1 MTMTS
6 NDIDLLHIDE
16 DLELDSTSSNSH
28 VRIHSPLPLLKIPV
42 KSTESLNFTVRSR
55 HKSKTLSKKRTLTR
69 YIFPRIPSRTE
80 SLIQPLDYYEPDNYY
95 HHHYYHHHHHHH
107 QQQPQQQLQQQ
118 QGQSNEGCD
127 MRFFII
133 RHGERVDRYFGSNW
147 FMLAFDNNGQYRPYH
162 VNYPPDLPPR
172 PNKYFWA
179 LDTPLTRDGLNAAQ
193 NVGRVLGL
201 NQFEPTYVYSS
212 PAMRCIFTTFQILK
226 GLGLENKLSIRIEPG
241 LLELG
246 AARFGMS
253 FFLTPIEWYNYGINV
268 DLTYQ
273 PIMQNIDPLE
283 RESAYYL
290 RSKYIIRQIEQ
301 IHNNNSSPSSLNIL
315 LVGHATSPETLTW
328 DLVGRQ
334 PNVYDLFTLSLN
346 IGYLQMVITER
357 EKQTKAWSLTQMPLQ
372 STTLK
377 WV

>member
-1 MTMTS
+1 M
-6 NDIDLLHIDE
+6 IDATININPLHIDE
-16 DLELDSTSSNSH
+16 DSLLNSATNKRHCVVELPIATEMA
-28 VRIHSPLPLLKIPV
+28 RQ
-42 KSTESLNFTVRSR
+42 KSTDTVDLFLRA
-55 HKSKTLSKKRTLTR
+55 HNKSKTLFKKKCITR
-69 YIFPRIPSRTE
+69 YIFPTDRSCPELVIHPKE
-80 SLIQPLDYYEPDNYY
+80 SHEQRKCT
-95 HHHYYHHHHHHH
+95 HHH
-107 QQQPQQQLQQQ
+107 QHRQQQHHHTCPQHEK
-118 QGQSNEGCD
+118 GQPMDSCD

-133 RHGERVDRYFGSNW
+133 RHGERVDRIFGTNW
-147 FMLAFDNNGQYRPYH
+147 FMLAFDQLGQYRPYH
-162 VNYPPDLPPR
+162 INLPPDLPFR

-201 NQFEPTYVYSS
+201 NKFEPAYVYSS
-212 PAMRCIFTTFQILK
+212 PAMRCISTTHQILK
-226 GLGLENKLSIRIEPG
+226 GLGLENKVSIRIEPG

-253 FFLTPIEWYNYGINV
+253 IFLKIIDWQNYGINI
-268 DLTYQ
+268 DTTYQ
-273 PIMQNIDPLE
+273 PIMENIDPLE
-283 RESAYYL
+283 RENAYYL
-290 RSKYIIRQIEQ
+290 RSKNVVRQIEQ
-301 IHNNNSSPSSLNIL
+301 RHNNSPSSLCNIL

-334 PNVYDLFTLSLN
+334 PNIYDLYTVSLN

-357 EKQTKAWSLTQMPLQ
+357 KRHTKMWSLTQMPLQ

>member
-1 MTMTS
+1 MTKTS
-6 NDIDLLHIDE
+6 NDDDSLHIDE
-16 DLELDSTSSNSH
+16 DSEVDLATPIKRP
-28 VRIHSPLPLLKIPV
+28 VRMRSPAPSLRIPV
-42 KSTESLNFTVRSR
+42 KSTESLNFTVRSK
-55 HKSKTLSKKRTLTR
+55 HKSKTLSRKKTLTR

-80 SLIQPLDYYEPDNYY
+80 SLIQPLDYYEHESY
-95 HHHYYHHHHHHH
+95 HHHFRHHHHRQRPCLHEHLLS
-107 QQQPQQQLQQQ
+107 QRPPPD
-118 QGQSNEGCD
+118 GCD

-147 FMLAFDNNGQYRPYH
+147 FMLAFDHLGQYRPYH
-162 VNYPPDLPPR
+162 ANYPAELPSR
-172 PNKYFWA
+172 PNKYYWA

-201 NQFEPTYVYSS
+201 NQFEPAFVYSS
-212 PAMRCIFTTFQILK
+212 PAMRCIFTTYQILK

-253 FFLTPIEWYNYGINV
+253 VFLKPIDWYNYGINV
-268 DLTYQ
+268 DLSYQ
-273 PIMQNIDPLE
+273 PIMQNIDALE

-290 RSKYIIRQIEQ
+290 RSKFIIRQIEQ
-301 IHNNNSSPSSLNIL
+301 NHNNSFSPSPLNIL

-357 EKQTKAWSLTQMPLQ
+357 QKQSKSWSLTEMPLQ